1 MPRSGSMRVDPQ
13 RGFTLLETMV
23 VLLIMGVAMG
33 AASVSAFGDARM
45 RTLRQDAQRLAGL
58 FMTAQI
64 EARAGG
70 ARIAWRPGEQGF
82 AFERLPRPLV
92 LPARVAARSAGARD
106 ERFSADVPLRPRAW
120 LSDGPVLVG
129 IRPAGALVFDGDWVH
144 SPLDVTLSAG
154 GRTVRLSRSGNGHYE
169 VRP

>member
-1 MPRSGSMRVDPQ
+1 MRVDRQ

-23 VLLIMGVAMG
+23 VLLIVGVAMG
-33 AASVSAFGDARM
+33 AASVSAFGDSRM

-58 FMTAQI
+58 FMTAQS

-92 LPARVAARSAGARD
+92 LPARVAARASRVKD
-106 ERFSADVPLRPRAW
+106 DRFPAHAPLRPRAW
-120 LSDGPVLVG
+120 LSGGPVSVD
-129 IRPAGALVFDGDWVH
+129 IRPGGVLVFDGDWVH
-144 SPLDVTLSAG
+144 GPLDVTLSAG
-154 GRTVRLSRSGNGHYE
+154 GRTVRLSRSGSGHYE

>member
-58 FMTAQI
+58 FMTAQT

-70 ARIAWRPGEQGF
+70 ARIAWRPDERGF

-92 LPARVAARSAGARD
+92 LPARVAARAAWARD
-106 ERFSADVPLRPRAW
+106 DRFPADAPLRPREW
-120 LSDGPVLVG
+120 LSDEPVSVG
-129 IRPAGALVFDGDWVH
+129 VRPGGVLVFDGDWVH
-144 SPLDVTLSAG
+144 GPLDVTLSAG
-154 GRTVRLSRSGNGHYE
+154 GRTVRLSRSGDGHYE

>member
-1 MPRSGSMRVDPQ
+1 MPRSGSIRVDPQ
-13 RGFTLLETMV
+13 RGFTLLETMI

-33 AASVSAFGDARM
+33 AASVSALGDSQM

-58 FMTAQI
+58 FVTAQA

-70 ARIAWRPGEQGF
+70 ARIAWRSGARGF

-92 LPARVAARSAGARD
+92 LPARVAARSARVRD
-106 ERFSADVPLRPRAW
+106 ERFAADTPLRPRAW
-120 LSDGPVLVG
+120 LSEGPVSVDIQPDG
-129 IRPAGALVFDGDWVH
+129 DLVFDGDWVH
-144 SPLDVTLSAG
+144 GPLDVTLSAG
-154 GRTVRLSRSGNGHYE
+154 GRTVRISRSGNGRYK